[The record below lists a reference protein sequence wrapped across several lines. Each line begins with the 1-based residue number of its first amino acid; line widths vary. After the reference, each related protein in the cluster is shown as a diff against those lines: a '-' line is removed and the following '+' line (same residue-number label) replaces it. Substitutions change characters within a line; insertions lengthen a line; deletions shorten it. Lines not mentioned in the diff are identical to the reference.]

1 MASVKGSQLAFFGPG
16 VGQSSL
22 NNVVTTDGTNP
33 PSGPTVSGS
42 FNIEV
47 FTTAAA
53 AAAGLAA
60 GFQASAF
67 VQGAVKVPGTNNEI
81 VAGSLGSTEQL
92 LAGNYFV
99 VDRTGG
105 ETIQMA
111 GSGALSVAGSAGDTI
126 SGSAV
131 SGSQQL
137 MDLSGT
143 NAIVKSGP
151 MTAIGGAGNTTVW
164 AASGDS
170 FTGGAGADTIAGNGG
185 SNMKITGGT
194 GNLTAFNFGT
204 GNSVTGS
211 TSGFTFVGDGYGGSA
226 NTIGGGASSGPG
238 TDAGGVSFTQ
248 GTEIIAG
255 NKDVINGGSGTM
267 LVNALGASGV
277 TVTGGSGAATVWGG
291 AGGAVT
297 GGSGALQFNDGVG
310 TKVTGGAGALNAFQL
325 GAGNTISGGSSTN
338 VINDAYGLGGNS
350 SLIGGAGSSTIFGGS
365 GDTIQGGTGAL
376 EARIL
381 QGFGTATVNLGTAA
395 SGVRDV
401 ASVVGSAG
409 TKATVTGFLTASD
422 VIESA
427 TNVTGT
433 TFTGTS
439 SVSGGNTLLTFT
451 DGNTMTIVGV
461 TTGIKFTT

>member
-1 MASVKGSQLAFFGPG
+1 MASVKGSQLAFFGTG

-22 NNVVTTDGTNP
+22 NNVVTTDGTKL
-33 PSGPTVSGS
+33 SGPTVSGS

-47 FTTAAA
+47 FTTASAVTTVL
-53 AAAGLAA
+53 GA
-60 GFQASAF
+60 GFDASAF
-67 VQGAVKVPGTNNEI
+67 IQGAVKVPGTNNEI

-105 ETIQMA
+105 ETIQLA
-111 GSGALSVAGSAGDTI
+111 GSGVLSVASSAGDTI
-126 SGSAV
+126 TGSTV
-131 SGSQQL
+131 SSSRQVL
-137 MDLSGT
+137 DLEGDNPIT
-143 NAIVKSGP
+143 KLGP

-164 AASGDS
+164 AATGDS
-170 FTGGAGADTIAGNGG
+170 IAGGSGPMFAAGNGA
-185 SNMKITGGT
+185 SNMKITGGA
-194 GNLTAFNFGT
+194 GNLTTFNFGT

-211 TSGFTFVGDGYGGSA
+211 TTGFTFVGDGYGGSG
-226 NTIGGGASSGPG
+226 NTIGGGGGNGPG
-238 TDAGGVSFTQ
+238 TDPAGGSFTQ

-267 LVNALGASGV
+267 LVNALGASGL

-291 AGGAVT
+291 TGGADT
-297 GGSGALQFNDGVG
+297 GGPGALQFNDGVQ

-325 GAGNTISGGSSTN
+325 GAGNTITGGSSTN
-338 VINDAYGLGGNS
+338 VINDAYGAGLNS
-350 SLIGGAGSSTIFGGS
+350 LLIAGAGSSTIFGGS

-381 QGFGTATVNLGTAA
+381 QGFGPQTVNLGSGV

-401 ASVVGSAG
+401 SVVGSAV
-409 TKATVTGFLTASD
+409 TKATVTGFNTASD

-427 TNVTGT
+427 TSVVAGALTLPASSTVT
-433 TFTGTS
+433 
-439 SVSGGNTLLTFT
+439 GGNTVISFT
-451 DGNTMTIVGV
+451 DGNIMTIVGV